1 MNSKIL
7 ILASGGLDSSVL
19 LAFYKSMNYDI
30 TVMYFDYGN
39 LNKAEEKE
47 ALMNLCNKLD
57 ITKIE
62 EVKLNISWSSGGC
75 LVEDNEDMYIEMRN
89 LIFLSNAIS
98 YAQAK
103 GIKTVAVGFIGGK
116 GEYDDTSDQFLY
128 DINYLS
134 TGATGIHVKA
144 PLKEYTKNE
153 VYKLGLKL
161 GINLKNTYSCNKG
174 KGKPCGKCYDCED
187 LLELIE
193 QENIPNE
200 LNPFK

>member
-1 MNSKIL
+1 MNNKIL
-7 ILASGGLDSSVL
+7 VLASGGLDSSVV
-19 LAFYKSMNYDI
+19 LALYKYMNYDI

-39 LNKAEEKE
+39 LNSKAEKE
-47 ALMNLCNKLD
+47 ALMKLCKKLN

-62 EVKLNISWSSGGC
+62 DVKLNINWSSGGC

-103 GIKTVAVGFIGGK
+103 GIKSIAVGFIGGE
-116 GEYDDTSDQFLY
+116 GDYDDTTEQFLY
-128 DINYLS
+128 DLNTLSIN
-134 TGATGIHVKA
+134 TTGILIKA
-144 PLKEYTKNE
+144 PLKLYNKSE
-153 VYKLGLKL
+153 VYKLGLKF
-161 GINLKNTYSCNKG
+161 GVNLKNTYSCNKG
-174 KGKPCGKCYDCED
+174 QGKPCGKCYDCKD
-187 LLELIE
+187 LLDLVE

>member
-1 MNSKIL
+1 MRNKIL

-19 LAFYKSMNYDI
+19 LALYKSMNYDI
-30 TVMYFDYGN
+30 SVMYFDYGN
-39 LNKAEEKE
+39 LNKEAEKE
-47 ALMNLCNKLD
+47 ALIAICNKLN
-57 ITKIE
+57 ITQIE

-103 GIKTVAVGFIGGK
+103 GIKTIAVGFIGGP
-116 GEYDDTSDQFLY
+116 GEYDDTTDQFLY

-134 TGATGIHVKA
+134 TGATGIHIKA
-144 PLKEYTKNE
+144 PLKQYTKEE
-153 VYKLGLKL
+153 VYRLGLKL
-161 GINLKNTYSCNKG
+161 GVNLKNTYSCNKG
-174 KGKPCGKCYDCED
+174 QGKPCGKCYDCKD
-187 LLELIE
+187 LLELVE
-193 QENIPNE
+193 AVNIPDE

>member
-1 MNSKIL
+1 MRNKIL

-19 LAFYKSMNYDI
+19 LALYKSMNYDI
-30 TVMYFDYGN
+30 SVMYFDYGN
-39 LNKAEEKE
+39 LNKEAEKE
-47 ALMNLCNKLD
+47 ALIAICKKLD
-57 ITKIE
+57 INQIE

-103 GIKTVAVGFIGGK
+103 GIKTIAVGFIGGP
-116 GEYDDTSDQFLY
+116 GEYDDTTDQFLY

-134 TGATGIHVKA
+134 TGATGIHIKA
-144 PLKEYTKNE
+144 PLKQYTKEE
-153 VYKLGLKL
+153 VYRLGLKL
-161 GINLKNTYSCNKG
+161 GVNLKNTYSCNKG
-174 KGKPCGKCYDCED
+174 QGKPCGKCYDCKD
-187 LLELIE
+187 LLELVE
-193 QENIPNE
+193 AVNIPDE

>member
-1 MNSKIL
+1 MRNKIL

-19 LAFYKSMNYDI
+19 LALYKSMNYSI
-30 TVMYFDYGN
+30 SVMYFDYGN
-39 LNKAEEKE
+39 LNKEAEKE
-47 ALMNLCNKLD
+47 ALIDICKKLD
-57 ITKIE
+57 ITQIE

-103 GIKTVAVGFIGGK
+103 GIKTIAVGFIGGP
-116 GEYDDTSDQFLY
+116 GEYNDTTDQFLY

-134 TGATGIHVKA
+134 TGATGIHIKA
-144 PLKEYTKNE
+144 PLKQYTKEE
-153 VYKLGLKL
+153 VYRLGLKL
-161 GINLKNTYSCNKG
+161 GVNLKNTYSCNKG
-174 KGKPCGKCYDCED
+174 QGKPCGKCYDCND
-187 LLELIE
+187 LLELVE
-193 QENIPNE
+193 AVNIPDE